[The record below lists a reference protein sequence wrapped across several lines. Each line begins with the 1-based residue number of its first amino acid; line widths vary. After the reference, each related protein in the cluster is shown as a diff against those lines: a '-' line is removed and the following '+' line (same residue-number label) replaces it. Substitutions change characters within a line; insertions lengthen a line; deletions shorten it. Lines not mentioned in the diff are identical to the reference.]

1 MEESLMLS
9 TEGIKEV
16 VRKQPFRPFVIKMT
30 SGATFQVD
38 HPEFFAVSPS
48 YRRIYL
54 FLDDEHSEVIDTLL
68 IESVRLK
75 EAA

>member
-1 MEESLMLS
+1 MS

-16 VRKQPFRPFVIKMT
+16 VQKQPFRPFVIKMT
-30 SGATFQVD
+30 SGATFEIN

-48 YRRIYL
+48 HRRIYL
-54 FLDDEHSEVIDTLL
+54 FVDDEHSEIIDTLL

-75 EAA
+75 ETAFR